1 MKRSERELRKKHALE
16 VKQQPK
22 SLKQKE
28 MMVRKQFRDTCK
40 VQTKQYK
47 ALKAQI
53 LANTPKEDQK
63 AVIKKLKEEQRR
75 KLALLGDQYEQ
86 SIAEMLQKQCL
97 RLDESQ
103 ESECQQMKE
112 RLHYELEILMAYQSK
127 NKMQA
132 QAQRDRERNELEERV
147 AVRKSLLETKM
158 NSETQRFLEERA
170 ERIRILHERQERD
183 LEEFDNESVRLGFSA
198 LAIAEISRENYD
210 DDGSLSGS
218 MLSLA
223 HSNSSTSFPPGSV

>member
-1 MKRSERELRKKHALE
+1 MKNQHDTELANQTEYMSRSERELRKKHALE

-28 MMVRKQFRDTCK
+28 MMVRKQFRETCK

-103 ESECQQMKE
+103 ESECAQMKE
-112 RLHYELEILMAYQSK
+112 RLHYELEILIAYQSK

-147 AVRKSLLETKM
+147 AVRKSLLEQKM
-158 NSETQRFLEERA
+158 NSETQRFLDERA
-170 ERIRILHERQERD
+170 ERIRILHERQERE
-183 LEEFDNESVRLGFSA
+183 LEEFDEESVRLGFRWV
-198 LAIAEISRENYD
+198 SRGELRGRF
-210 DDGSLSGS
+210 DGVL
-218 MLSLA
+218 
-223 HSNSSTSFPPGSV
+223 FSVPWR

>member
-1 MKRSERELRKKHALE
+1 MANQAEYMKRSERELRKKHALE

-28 MMVRKQFRDTCK
+28 MMVRKQFRETCK

-53 LANTPKEDQK
+53 LASTPKDEQK

-147 AVRKSLLETKM
+147 AVRKSLLEAKM
-158 NSETQRFLEERA
+158 GSETQRFLEERA

-183 LEEFDNESVRLGFSA
+183 LEEFDSESVRQGF
-198 LAIAEISRENYD
+198 R
-210 DDGSLSGS
+210 
-218 MLSLA
+218 
-223 HSNSSTSFPPGSV
+223 